1 MKNKGIVTLGLGAAA
16 AFLLLGSKKSYAK
29 SSGSAEAGERVV
41 DSGTQN
47 VNGVKY
53 DWRVVEITLAGG
65 FGGAQYEAQ
74 IRGYQGGVAQPWT
87 ACSAAG
93 NPTSAAA
100 GKDQCEQALSE
111 IAAMR

>member
-1 MKNKGIVTLGLGAAA
+1 M
-16 AFLLLGSKKSYAK
+16 
-29 SSGSAEAGERVV
+29 